1 MVYKVNLE
9 KLKGIFPAFYACY
22 DDVGEISENRTKELC
37 NYLYNKGVK
46 GLYVGGSSGECIYQN
61 LEERKATLKY
71 VAESLRGKCTLIAHV
86 GAPSTRESVILA
98 EYANELGYDV
108 LSAIPPIYF
117 KLPESSIYKY
127 WTEIM
132 NSTDLP
138 FIIYNIPQTTG
149 YSLSL
154 QLLKKLLE
162 NKKVIGI
169 KNSSMPVMDIERFK
183 AVEENLIVFNGPDEQ
198 YVSGRLIGA
207 DGGIGGTYA
216 VMPELF
222 LMAEEFVSTGNF
234 NDARRIQRDINDIII
249 ALCSLNG
256 SMYSAIKEVL
266 KLRGINIGSV
276 RGPLEPVTGE
286 DLNKINEIKQ
296 MIDQA
301 ISTYLTVRK

>member
-1 MVYKVNLE
+1 MNLE
-9 KLKGIFPAFYACY
+9 KFKGIFPAFYACY
-22 DDVGEISENRTKELC
+22 DDVGEVSENRTKELC
-37 NYLYNKGVK
+37 DYLYNKGVN

-86 GAPSTRESVILA
+86 GAPSTRDSVILA
-98 EYANELGYDV
+98 QYANELGYDA

-127 WTEIM
+127 WSEIM
-132 NSTDLP
+132 DATDLP

-154 QLLKKLLE
+154 PLFRKLIE
-162 NKKVIGI
+162 NKKVIGV

-183 AVEENLIVFNGPDEQ
+183 AVEENVIVFNGPDEQ
-198 YVSGRLIGA
+198 YVAGRLIGA
-207 DGGIGGTYA
+207 DSGIGGTYG

-222 LMAEEFVSTGNF
+222 LMAEKFVSTGNF
-234 NDARRIQRDINDIII
+234 NDARKIQKDINDIII

-266 KLRGINIGSV
+266 KLSGVNIGSV

-286 DLNKINEIKQ
+286 DLIKINDIKQ

-301 ISTYLTVRK
+301 ISSYVKVTK